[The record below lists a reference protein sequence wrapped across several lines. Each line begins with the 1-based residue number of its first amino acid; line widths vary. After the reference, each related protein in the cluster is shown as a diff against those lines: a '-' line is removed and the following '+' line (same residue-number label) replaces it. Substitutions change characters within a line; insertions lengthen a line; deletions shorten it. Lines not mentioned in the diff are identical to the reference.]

1 MLWFHAIASV
11 SLVSLISLCGV
22 IAIPV
27 SKRTI
32 DKVLFYLVAL
42 GTGAMLG
49 NAFFH
54 LIPESFEHGTDPMV
68 ISALLAGGYL
78 LCFML
83 EKVLNLRC
91 HHSSD
96 GHCHDD
102 HGHEDSGHGGHIHG
116 FIAPGKTPKIQ
127 ALHRPHAHPE
137 ELEAGHGSH
146 KPIHST
152 GWMSLVSHALDNFTD
167 GVLIAVA
174 WMDSPAIGIATT
186 IAIVLHEIPMEFGG
200 FGILVNAGFSKK
212 GAVAV
217 NFGSALVATTGTV
230 LTLWLGSVV
239 QGLAGVMTPFVA
251 GMVLYIAAVGLT
263 PRLQKESGVRNSAIQ
278 FAVMV
283 GGVVALLL
291 VKFLG

>member
-32 DKVLFYLVAL
+32 DKILFYLVAL

-49 NAFFH
+49 NAIFH
-54 LIPESFEHGTDPMV
+54 LIPESFEHGLDPMV
-68 ISALLAGGYL
+68 ISSLLAGGFL

-83 EKVLNLRC
+83 EKVLNFRC

-96 GHCHDD
+96 GHCQDD
-102 HGHEDSGHGGHIHG
+102 HGHEESGNGGHIH
-116 FIAPGKTPKIQ
+116 A
-127 ALHRPHAHPE
+127 
-137 ELEAGHGSH
+137 
-146 KPIHST
+146 T
-152 GWMSLVSHALDNFTD
+152 GWMSLVSHGLDNFTD

-174 WMDSPAIGIATT
+174 WMDSPALGIATT
-186 IAIVLHEIPMEFGG
+186 LAIVLHEIPMEFGG

-212 GAVAV
+212 GAVIV
-217 NFGSALVATTGTV
+217 NFGSALVATTGTI

-239 QGLAGVMTPFVA
+239 QGLAGVMTPFA
-251 GMVLYIAAVGLT
+251 GGMVFYIAAVGLI
-263 PRLQKESGVRNSAIQ
+263 PRLQKETDARRSAVQ
-278 FAVMV
+278 FSVMIA
-283 GGVVALLL
+283 GMLALML